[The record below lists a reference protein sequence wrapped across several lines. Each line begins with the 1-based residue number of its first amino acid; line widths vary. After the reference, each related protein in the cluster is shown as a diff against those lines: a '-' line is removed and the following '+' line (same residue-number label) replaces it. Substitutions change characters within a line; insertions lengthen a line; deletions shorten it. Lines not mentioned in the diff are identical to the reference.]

1 MDNNILLIMMYFL
14 FNSQN
19 DADNN
24 TQLHNITNY
33 IKSIEIEPKYTNE
46 KLKLVKNILPLLPI
60 EYTASVHKSI
70 LLSEKIVNIIEITD
84 VMNKPSNTLDYKPI
98 NVANN
103 KERVE
108 KIISIVQTDF
118 PRPKMKNIGLIM
130 DLVLNMDKYKNIF
143 NVVSN
148 LSSNTGSS
156 KDTNNMMKI
165 MEAFVGDGDKKGMDG
180 IKDMAKMMELLNV
193 FDMPKRE
200 KPMEG

>member
-1 MDNNILLIMMYFL
+1 MDNNIILIMIYFL

-19 DADNN
+19 DSNN
-24 TQLHNITNY
+24 NQLHTITDY
-33 IKSIEIEPKYTNE
+33 IKSIEIEPKYTYE

-70 LLSEKIVNIIEITD
+70 LLSEKIVNIIEIAD

-98 NVANN
+98 DVASN

-118 PRPKMKNIGLIM
+118 PKPKLKNIGLIM

-143 NVVSN
+143 KVVSS
-148 LSSNTGSS
+148 LSSNTESS
-156 KDTNNMMKI
+156 KNSNNMMNI
-165 MEAFVGDGDKKGMDG
+165 MEAFVDNGDKKGMDS
-180 IKDMAKMMELLNV
+180 IKEMAKMMELLKV
-193 FDMPKRE
+193 LDAPKRE